1 MLLWDK
7 PIHYDVAMPPD
18 SGSDVAERLSPE
30 DLLEAWHL
38 LVPEDRLD
46 SFQALSRPEAEDLF
60 LSLSAADQADL
71 LRALPQAERR
81 SWMRLLPPDDC
92 ADLVQQIPHEEREE
106 LLHLLDDNTRK
117 DVNGL
122 MAYAEDDAGGLMN
135 PRYVRVRP
143 EMSADEAITYLRR
156 QATERL
162 GALNYAY
169 VLDPDQKL
177 LGVVSFRKLLAA
189 KPDQRVSEIMQTD
202 LVTVPEKLD
211 QEDVSRLF
219 ATYRYVAFPVVDD
232 QGHMKGIVTLDDIVD
247 VVREEATEDI
257 QKIGGTAPI
266 DEPYLRISIVEMIK
280 KRAGWLAA
288 LFIGETLTATAMGY
302 FEAEIAR
309 AVVLALFVPLV
320 ISSGGNSGSQ
330 ATTLVIRAMALGEVR
345 LRDWWRVVRRE
356 FISGLGL
363 GLILAGIGAAR
374 ILIWQ
379 ALFHT
384 YGQHHLLVALTVAAS
399 LVGVVL
405 WGTLVGSMLPF
416 LLRRLG
422 ADPASASAPFV
433 ATLVDVT
440 GLIIY
445 FTTAKIVLLGTLLR
459 SG

>member
-1 MLLWDK
+1 MS
-7 PIHYDVAMPPD
+7 PD
-18 SGSDVAERLSPE
+18 LEPDVAERLSPE
-30 DLLEAWHL
+30 DLLEAWQL
-38 LVPEDRLD
+38 LVPEDRLE
-46 SFQALSRPEAEDLF
+46 SFRALPRPEAEDLF
-60 LSLSAADQADL
+60 LSLSARDQAEIV
-71 LRALPQAERR
+71 RSLPPPERR

-92 ADLVQQIPHEEREE
+92 ADLVQEIPHEGRED
-106 LLHLLDDNTRK
+106 LLSLLDDNTRK

-122 MAYAEDDAGGLMN
+122 LAYAEDDAGGLMN

-143 EMSADEAITYLRR
+143 DMSVDEAITYLRR
-156 QATERL
+156 QAAGV

-169 VLDPDQKL
+169 AIDQDQKL
-177 LGVVSFRKLLAA
+177 RGVISFRKLLAA
-189 KPDQRVSEIMQTD
+189 RPEQHVSEVMQTD
-202 LVTVPEKLD
+202 LVTVPEKMD
-211 QEDVSRLF
+211 QEEVSRLF
-219 ATYRYVAFPVVDD
+219 STYRFIAFPVVDD
-232 QGHMKGIVTLDDIVD
+232 QGHMKGVVTLDDIVD

-266 DEPYLRISIVEMIK
+266 DAPYLAISITEMVK

-302 FEAEIAR
+302 FEAEIAH

-345 LRDWWRVVRRE
+345 LRDWWRVVQRE
-356 FISGLGL
+356 FISGLSL
-363 GLILAGIGAAR
+363 GLILASIGVVR
-374 ILIWQ
+374 ILLWQ

-384 YGQHHLLVALTVAAS
+384 YGQHHLLIALSVAAS

-445 FTTAKIVLLGTLLR
+445 FSMAKIILSGTLL
-459 SG
+459 